1 MSEAKIDEF
10 PCLFSASRV
19 IGVSET
25 GSLETASSSG
35 ESANFRS
42 LSGRRYPAAARSAR
56 PRLALDAARFEFL
69 VQQPDHGLELPR
81 TSERSGRIESVRHFA
96 PRTGLRFR
104 LPPVLRAR
112 TAVTNWR
119 RFSIASI
126 GYSPL
131 TPSARV

>member
-35 ESANFRS
+35 ESANFRP

-69 VQQPDHGLELPR
+69 VQQPDLAKKRQLALGMGVGELCQEEPRNRRDNTGTGQRKPGLQ
-81 TSERSGRIESVRHFA
+81 RSQRMASSVDTYA
-96 PRTGLRFR
+96 GGT
-104 LPPVLRAR
+104 
-112 TAVTNWR
+112 
-119 RFSIASI
+119 
-126 GYSPL
+126 
-131 TPSARV
+131 